1 MHGETKTMSEQFT
14 DSITPRF
21 PNISEDDK
29 DELWRERGRLIQA
42 LGVVEEILNEK
53 HGMHLATV

>member
-1 MHGETKTMSEQFT
+1 MGEQFT
-14 DSITPRF
+14 DDITPRF

-29 DELWRERGRLIQA
+29 EELWRERGRLIQA